1 VGGSVF
7 AAKAD
12 TASRS
17 GFGQGSPKAWA
28 GRSGPQTEMEGV
40 CGLYLNPPP
49 TWWVC
54 GVDDRSGRRAAQAGR
69 PSIMAPAAGAGKWI
83 GREAGYAEVGERYGQ
98 PSNRATEQPSNP
110 GFDGGP
116 RALRRGPARRIGKP
130 FTIAAMAGSRLDT
143 TARQPRT
150 RTFLTIRASP
160 WPVCW
165 VRLAKAANLL
175 HLTISRTRSR
185 RTLRG
190 LAFSDHVDGRAGS
203 VLQLPHPL
211 LVLRHAIPV
220 ILESVV
226 APFAAYYCVLL
237 ISGFRGAL
245 LSALAWSYFLI
256 GRRFFRHER
265 VSTLLMLGTA
275 LLTLRTIVS
284 FVTDSAFVYFIQPTM
299 SAFVASFLLVLT
311 ALAGRPFTQ
320 RFTHDFCPLTPELL
334 ARPSVHRFFIRVSF
348 LWAVTMFLNG
358 AIVLALLLTA
368 SARSFPVERLGAT
381 LSVTA
386 AAIFFSINWF
396 ARSMRRDGV
405 TVSFVG
411 SQALTRLSHD

>member
-1 VGGSVF
+1 MEMSLTVLPSRRVEAIRPTGRLHMRDGQAVAFASVRLAVDERVVGMVWNV
-7 AAKAD
+7 D
-12 TASRS
+12 YRCDL
-17 GFGQGSPKAWA
+17 
-28 GRSGPQTEMEGV
+28 RV
-40 CGLYLNPPP
+40 VDPPG
-49 TWWVC
+49 C
-54 GVDDRSGRRAAQAGR
+54 
-69 PSIMAPAAGAGKWI
+69 
-83 GREAGYAEVGERYGQ
+83 YAILVG
-98 PSNRATEQPSNP
+98 
-110 GFDGGP
+110 
-116 RALRRGPARRIGKP
+116 
-130 FTIAAMAGSRLDT
+130 
-143 TARQPRT
+143 
-150 RTFLTIRASP
+150 LTIRSSP

-165 VRLAKAANLL
+165 ARLGKAVNLL

-190 LAFSDHVDGRAGS
+190 LAFSDHLDGRAGS

-245 LSALAWSYFLI
+245 VSALAWSYFLI
-256 GRRFFRHER
+256 GRRLLRHER
-265 VSTLLMLGTA
+265 VSTLLLLGTA

-284 FVTDSAFVYFIQPTM
+284 FITDSAFVYFIQPTM
-299 SAFVASFLLVLT
+299 SAFLASFLLVLT
-311 ALAGRPFTQ
+311 GLVGRPFTQ

-358 AIVLALLLTA
+358 AIVLTLLLTA
-368 SARSFPVERLGAT
+368 SARSFPLERLGAT
-381 LSVTA
+381 VSVTA

-396 ARSMRRDGV
+396 ARTMRRDGV